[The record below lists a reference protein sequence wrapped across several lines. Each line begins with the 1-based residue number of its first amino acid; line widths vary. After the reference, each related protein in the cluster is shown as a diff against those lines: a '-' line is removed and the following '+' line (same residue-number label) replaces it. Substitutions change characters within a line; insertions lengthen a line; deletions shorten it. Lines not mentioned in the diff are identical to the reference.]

1 MKLRAF
7 FFIAMIAAGACG
19 PSASDVCS
27 QFAQVWC
34 QQQYTCKTGTDLQT
48 IQTKYG
54 ADVPTCVKVFEQQQG
69 CTNTNQLLCPAG
81 TSYDTGRGQQC
92 TTEYQ
97 ALSCADIQSNTDL
110 GDCNLAGYI
119 CH

>member
-1 MKLRAF
+1 MKFRALLLLAF
-7 FFIAMIAAGACG
+7 AFAAACG
-19 PSASDVCS
+19 PSATDVCS

-34 QQQYTCKTGTDLQT
+34 QQQYTCKQGTDLQA

-54 ADVPTCVKVFEQQQG
+54 ADVPTCVKVYEQQNG
-69 CTNTNQLLCPAG
+69 CTNTNQLLCPLG

-92 TTEYQ
+92 TTDYQ
-97 ALSCADIQSNTDL
+97 ALSCSDIQANVNPSDCDL
-110 GDCNLAGYI
+110 ASYI

>member
-1 MKLRAF
+1 MKLRALL
-7 FFIAMIAAGACG
+7 FIGLIFASACG

-34 QQQYTCKTGTDLQT
+34 QQQYTCQTGTNLQA

-54 ADVPTCVKVFEQQQG
+54 ADVPTCVKVYEQQNG
-69 CTNTNQLLCPAG
+69 CANTNQILCPAN

-97 ALSCADIQSNTDL
+97 ALSCNDIQANTNL
-110 GDCNLAGYI
+110 SDCELASYI